1 MAIALALSFFPL
13 LVFPIE
19 LIFVL
24 KVFAFLGYRKISPCA
39 IFDNHNRQKIY
50 DAVRVNPAILFSE
63 LSRTLSR
70 SYDNK
75 LWQPRSLTGPIAI
88 QPPHDLPLP
97 LNLCNK
103 FLLAREIEGI
113 PGCKEL
119 AAVIEN

>member
-1 MAIALALSFFPL
+1 MGLQPGGCRERETVIQPD
-13 LVFPIE
+13 PIE
-19 LIFVL
+19 KCLAEIIGVTDGRY
-24 KVFAFLGYRKISPCA
+24 AGP
-39 IFDNHNRQKIY
+39 
-50 DAVRVNPAILFSE
+50 
-63 LSRTLSR
+63 LSR
-70 SYDNK
+70 SYNNK
-75 LWQPRSLTGPIAI
+75 LSQTRFLTGPIAI